1 MKLHDLCCV
10 IMARAE
16 QALIASCPDTNEGV
30 VNGPEREENFAGGH
44 NVEIK
49 RVYTR
54 NNDRYGMD
62 YRLYY
67 RKV

>member
-1 MKLHDLCCV
+1 MRF
-10 IMARAE
+10 IIRF
-16 QALIASCPDTNEGV
+16 PDANEGV
-30 VNGPEREENFAGGH
+30 VKGPEREENFVGDH

-49 RVYTR
+49 RLYTR

-62 YRLYY
+62 YGLYY